1 MITKIYLVRHTQTVG
16 NIEHRF
22 TGRDKFEITDDGYK
36 YIDLL
41 TERLKNIKFDKAY
54 SSVSYRAVKTIEKLA
69 KLNNIEI
76 NTSDKLCEMYF
87 GIYEGKR
94 WDEVNVINPQIK
106 IDKDRTNEIMGIPG
120 QESSQ
125 DVADRM
131 YSEIRDL
138 SIKNLGKTIL
148 ICSHGVAI
156 EAFIRK
162 ITKVPFTQ
170 MIQEY
175 SQKNTTINILEYNDE
190 EDIFK
195 LIVLNDYSHIL

>member
-16 NIEHRF
+16 NTEHRF
-22 TGRDKFEITDDGYK
+22 TGRDRFEITEDGYK

-41 TERLKNIKFDKAY
+41 TERLKNIKFDNAY
-54 SSVSYRAVKTIEKLA
+54 SSISYRAIKTIEKLA
-69 KLNNIEI
+69 KLNKLKI
-76 NTSDKLCEMYF
+76 NTSDELCEMYF
-87 GIYEGKR
+87 GIYEGKT
-94 WDEVNVINPQIK
+94 WDEVNIINPQIK
-106 IDKDRTNEIMGIPG
+106 IDKNKTNEIIGIPG

-131 YSEIRDL
+131 YNKIRDI
-138 SIKNLGKTIL
+138 SIKNPGKTIL
-148 ICSHGVAI
+148 ISSHGVAI

-162 ITKVPFTQ
+162 ITKIPFTQ

-175 SQKNTTINILEYNDE
+175 SQKNTTVNILEYDNIKDK
-190 EDIFK
+190 FK